1 MLCYGQKGPDAIR
14 ICFRFVFVCLTFYV
28 LLFPKVRKLVMI
40 RISELEEAIKKL
52 PPTFASVH
60 ERRTYLIDLVQQL
73 VNKFRDLATARE
85 IPCGED
91 NAHLAVASKM
101 FKLYKGFSEDLQHSI
116 PDFLGEEY
124 RWKLEGMVSHTKGGS
139 LSNFLSHPVFAACI
153 EEGFIGPLT
162 CFSGE
167 LAVKAQEYVTDTFR
181 CLLEVKAAHTVAAR
195 GSHPIPKM
203 MGASM
208 QLRQVI
214 MQETMEFLKERE
226 EECQAHLATRSK
238 AEEFIFTLDGM
249 YGKTIEDLK
258 HEGERD
264 EQHGEWNF
272 IRYVGQHLGHWD
284 GHT

>member
-1 MLCYGQKGPDAIR
+1 MNR
-14 ICFRFVFVCLTFYV
+14 IG
-28 LLFPKVRKLVMI
+28 
-40 RISELEEAIKKL
+40 ELEEAIKKL

-85 IPCGED
+85 IPCGSDDE
-91 NAHLAVASKM
+91 HLAVASNM
-101 FKLYKGFSEDLQHSI
+101 FKLYKDFSVELQDSI
-116 PDFLGEEY
+116 PDFLGDEY
-124 RWKLEGMVSHTKGGS
+124 QEKLEGMVSRTMGGS
-139 LSNFLSHPVFAACI
+139 LSNFLSHPVFSACI
-153 EEGFIGPLT
+153 EEGFIKPLT
-162 CFSGE
+162 SFSGE

-181 CLLEVKAAHTVAAR
+181 CLLEVKTGRTAAR
-195 GSHPIPKM
+195 TSHPIPKM

-208 QLRQVI
+208 QLRNVV

-226 EECQAHLATRSK
+226 AECQAHLATRSK

-264 EQHGEWNF
+264 DHHDWNF
-272 IRYVGQHLGHWD
+272 IR
-284 GHT
+284 